1 MSESCLLISKTGIE
15 TLPPV
20 IDLFSGCG
28 GLSFGFQSAGFP
40 IAAGIDLSEA
50 AVQTAAYNLSWRFGK
65 TDNHICGDITTIGAD
80 VFSKYLDG
88 RDCVVIGGPPCQA
101 YSQIGK
107 GKLRSLGAGRSH
119 LNDERG
125 KLYLDFLRTA
135 FELDAKAIVMENVP
149 EAIYYGNTNIAETVC
164 DILEKNGYTAKW
176 TILNAADYGVPQTRE
191 RLFVMAIKK
200 SEKAEPSF
208 PEPTHRPIDGQT
220 GVYKQRLHRLSA
232 FPHFEPPPDYQGELK
247 PWVTVGEALSDLP
260 TLFPTSKSSYRLYD
274 LNILLKYRTPP
285 QNEYQK
291 LMREWGGHMSEY
303 VSGHGFRKT
312 VRDFPIFERMKHDDN
327 YPSAVKIA
335 EEILEEIC
343 NQKGIP
349 LDPGSSEYQK
359 LRKKIVPPYD
369 PEKFHDKW
377 KKLNPDKPSHT
388 LVAHLGVD
396 TYSHIHPWEP
406 RGISVREAA
415 RLQSFPDSFL
425 FQCSMGDAFTQIG
438 NAVPPLLARAIAG
451 KLAEILSGR

>member
-1 MSESCLLISKTGIE
+1 MSGNCLLLSKAGTDA
-15 TLPPV
+15 LPPV
-20 IDLFSGCG
+20 VDLFSGCG
-28 GLSFGFQSAGFP
+28 GLSFGFQSAGFS
-40 IAAGIDLSEA
+40 IAAGLDLSEA
-50 AVQTAAYNLSWRFGK
+50 AVQTAAYNLSWRNGMAG
-65 TDNHICGDITTIGAD
+65 NHVRGDITKMEAN
-80 VFSKYLDG
+80 VFSKFLGG

-107 GKLRSLGAGRSH
+107 GKLKSLGAGRSH
-119 LNDERG
+119 LNDDRG
-125 KLYLDFLRTA
+125 TLYQDFLRIA

-149 EAIYYGNTNIAETVC
+149 EAIHYGNINIAETVC
-164 DILEKNGYTAKW
+164 DILDKNGYSAKW

-200 SEKAEPSF
+200 SEKTEPAF
-208 PEPTHRPIDGQT
+208 PEPTHRPKDGQA
-220 GVYKQRLHRLSA
+220 GVYRQRLHRLSA
-232 FPHFEPPPDYQGELK
+232 YPHFESPPDYQGELK

-260 TLFPTSKSSYRLYD
+260 ALFPTSKSTYRLYD
-274 LNILLKYRTPP
+274 LNMLLKYRTPP
-285 QNEYQK
+285 RNEYQK
-291 LMREWGGHMSEY
+291 LMREWGGQVTEY

-327 YPSAVKIA
+327 YPAAVKIA
-335 EEILEEIC
+335 EEILEEVC
-343 NQKGIP
+343 KRKGIP
-349 LDPGSSEYQK
+349 LDHNSVEYQK
-359 LRKKIVPPYD
+359 MRKRIVPPYD

-438 NAVPPLLARAIAG
+438 NAVPPLLAKAIAG
-451 KLAEILSGR
+451 KLAEILAGR